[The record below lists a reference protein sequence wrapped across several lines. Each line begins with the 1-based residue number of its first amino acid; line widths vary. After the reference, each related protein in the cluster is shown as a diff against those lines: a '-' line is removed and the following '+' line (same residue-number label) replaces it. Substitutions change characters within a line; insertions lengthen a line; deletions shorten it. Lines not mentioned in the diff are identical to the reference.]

1 MAKADPR
8 SIRYNTQIGVIDV
21 SNPSPAPTASPV
33 PTPWSAAV
41 LGSIW
46 PAGYLTPPV
55 MTPGS
60 NPASYAQT
68 EGDYG
73 AAAPAG
79 ALAADPYYYD
89 SATST
94 STDVI
99 RPIVMN
105 RPFRSVGEMGYAF
118 RDQPFKT
125 LDFSSASSAD
135 NGLLDLFTVNEND
148 TATGITAGVIN
159 LNTAQDAPLGAV
171 LAHSI
176 TAEGID
182 GGTPSPS
189 SMPNTSATPAAT
201 SLVTV
206 TNSTPLQNKADLA
219 TWIATQGVLG
229 ATLPKTQ
236 REALARALGEG
247 TQTRTWNL
255 MIDVIAQ
262 SGRYPPGA
270 NNLANF
276 IVEGEQ
282 HYWVHVAIDRFTG
295 EVIDRQVEV
304 VNE

>member
-1 MAKADPR
+1 
-8 SIRYNTQIGVIDV
+8 
-21 SNPSPAPTASPV
+21 
-33 PTPWSAAV
+33 
-41 LGSIW
+41 
-46 PAGYLTPPV
+46 

-60 NPASYAQT
+60 NPASYAQA

-73 AAAPAG
+73 AAASAG
-79 ALAADPYYYD
+79 PLAADPYYYD

-94 STDVI
+94 STDAI
-99 RPIVMN
+99 RPIIMN

-125 LDFSSASSAD
+125 LDFSSTTTAD

-148 TATGITAGVIN
+148 TATGMRAGVIN
-159 LNTAQDAPLGAV
+159 LNTTQDAPLAAI
-171 LAHSI
+171 LAH
-176 TAEGID
+176 TVVAEGID
-182 GGTPSPS
+182 GAIPSPS
-189 SMPNTSATPAAT
+189 AIPNTSATPAAT
-201 SLVTV
+201 SLVTS
-206 TNSTPLQNKADLA
+206 TNSVPLQNKAELA
-219 TWIATQGVLG
+219 NWIATQGVLG

-255 MIDVIAQ
+255 MIDVIGQ